1 MNPQTHGME
10 QIEGT
15 YLFDLRTSNRA
26 LRLNRFFWHMI
37 RALWRDRFLQDAE
50 VLMQEADLHRAGEG
64 ADPRARLA
72 WPGAVRCQLF
82 RHRKIRA
89 RGAHDQSAGLRHHA
103 RRIVRRLHAD
113 TACARC
119 ALSDA

>member
-82 RHRKIRA
+82 VIEKFA
-89 RGAHDQSAGLRHHA
+89 RVVRMTNLQVYAIMRGESFEDFMQTRRVPDA
-103 RRIVRRLHAD
+103 R
-113 TACARC
+113 
-119 ALSDA
+119 

>member
-37 RALWRDRFLQDAE
+37 RAPWRDRFLQDAE
-50 VLMQEADLHRAGEG
+50 VLMQEADLTEQEKA
-64 ADPRARLA
+64 L
-72 WPGAVRCQLF
+72 
-82 RHRKIRA
+82 IRA
-89 RGAHDQSAGLRHHA
+89 RDWLGLVKYGANFFVIEKFA
-103 RRIVRRLHAD
+103 RVVRMTNLQVYAIMRGESFED
-113 TACARC
+113 FMQTRRVPDAR
-119 ALSDA
+119 

>member
-37 RALWRDRFLQDAE
+37 RALWRDRFAGCRSIDAGS
-50 VLMQEADLHRAGEG
+50 R
-64 ADPRARLA
+64 P
-72 WPGAVRCQLF
+72 PP
-82 RHRKIRA
+82 
-89 RGAHDQSAGLRHHA
+89 S
-103 RRIVRRLHAD
+103 RRRR
-113 TACARC
+113 
-119 ALSDA
+119 